1 MGYQP
6 NVVNKDDIVQINGVS
21 FKVLNDFNNLKNNM
35 LFLKRV
41 DVPERKFYIAGVE
54 TRESHDNL

>member
-21 FKVLNDFNNLKNNM
+21 FKVLNDFNNLKDKR
-35 LFLKRV
+35 LLLKRV
-41 DVPERKFYIAGVE
+41 DTPERKFYIAGVE
-54 TRESHDNL
+54 TRESN